1 VTYVPRGS
9 FGPEIQRD
17 ELGNPVDVPRKPP
30 QDFGPPWD
38 DWEPPDDEPPPPDD
52 EPSEPQAP
60 DRIRFLTR
68 NELSQLRPP
77 TPLIDGILD
86 EHTVGILVGKSGVG
100 KSFLSLDFALSVA
113 TGTPWQGRSVKQHP
127 VLFVVGEGT
136 GGLDRRVTAW
146 ERAHTPI
153 TGDQLLVCPSPPLLA
168 DWAAWAALRER
179 AKGAGRRFVILD
191 TYSSLIAMEENSA
204 KETSKVLREL
214 VNFRDTIDG
223 TVLLI
228 HHAGW
233 SDGERARGSSAFE
246 ANTDTVLTLA
256 GREGILS
263 LSLKKAKEDEGGTVL
278 HLKLEQVTLPTGLTS
293 CVVTSLSA
301 SAAGA
306 TWSERI
312 HAHLDAVGDIGC
324 TGTDLLRALQV
335 TDTEKSAFYKGL
347 NQLRTSGDV
356 RDEGSRGRQRYWL
369 IDHHPTGDGP

>member
-1 VTYVPRGS
+1 MEINVPRGT
-9 FGPEIQRD
+9 FGEIRRD
-17 ELGNPVDVPRKPP
+17 EHGEPV
-30 QDFGPPWD
+30 WD
-38 DWEPPDDEPPPPDD
+38 DTPWPEEPRPEDEPPEPDG
-52 EPSEPQAP
+52 PQAP

-68 NELSQLRPP
+68 NELSQLPQP

-113 TGTPWQGRSVKQHP
+113 TGTPWQGRPVKQHP

-146 ERAHTPI
+146 ERAHTPV
-153 TGDQLLVCPSPPLLA
+153 TGDQLLVCPSPPLLV
-168 DWAAWAALRER
+168 DWIAWGALRER
-179 AKGAGRRFVILD
+179 AKSAGRRFVILD

-233 SDGERARGSSAFE
+233 GDGERARGSSAFE
-246 ANTDTVLTLA
+246 ANTDTVLTLS

-263 LSLKKAKEDEGGTVL
+263 LTLKKAKEDEGGTVL
-278 HLKLEQVTLPTGLTS
+278 HLKLEQVTLPAGLTS

-301 SAAGA
+301 SAAG
-306 TWSERI
+306 TSWSDRI

-324 TGTDLLRALQV
+324 SGADLAKALQV
-335 TDTEKSAFYKGL
+335 TDAERGAFYKGL

-356 RDEGSRGRQRYWL
+356 RDEGPRGRKRYWL
-369 IDHHPTGDGP
+369 IDHYPTGDEP